1 MTLSWVISKKGP
13 VDILIENAE
22 RQISAIDWIVGLLE
36 VRETGVPV
44 LSIFW
49 KGSNRLIRSGNVRG

>member
-22 RQISAIDWIVGLLE
+22 RQIRAIDWIVG
-36 VRETGVPV
+36 
-44 LSIFW
+44 
-49 KGSNRLIRSGNVRG
+49 